1 MSVSAA
7 QVKELREKTSVG
19 MLACK
24 KALEE
29 ANGDMQKA
37 IELLRKRGAAK
48 AADKGER
55 STGEGAI
62 AINGKAMVK
71 INCET
76 DFVARNEDFIEFL
89 ENVTAKAN
97 TEGVEVATAFFEEHK
112 TDQMQKVG
120 ENLVLSEI
128 KVIEGG
134 NVISGYVHTNK
145 KVATLVALNG
155 GTEDLA
161 RDAAMHATAMDPLVA
176 NPEDISQDLMDKE
189 REAAKA
195 ELIKEGKPE
204 KIIDNI
210 LNGKMA
216 KFASERALTS
226 QSFVKNPEVTVAEH
240 LGDAKVVS
248 FIRMT
253 V

>member
-1 MSVSAA
+1 MSVTAA
-7 QVKELREKTSVG
+7 QVKELREKTGVG

-24 KALEE
+24 KALQE
-29 ANGDMQKA
+29 ANGDMNGA

-48 AADKGER
+48 AAAKGDR

-62 AINGKAMVK
+62 AINGRAIIK

-76 DFVARNEDFIEFL
+76 DFVARNEDFIAFL
-89 ENVTAKAN
+89 NEIAAKADR
-97 TEGVEVATAFFEEHK
+97 EGKEAAKALFEAQK
-112 TDQMQKVG
+112 TDQMQKIG

-128 KVIEGG
+128 QIIAGG
-134 NVISGYVHTNK
+134 DTIHGYVHTNK

-155 GTEDLA
+155 GTEALA
-161 RDAAMHATAMDPLVA
+161 KDAAMHATAMDPLVA
-176 NPEDISQDLMDKE
+176 NPEDISEELMNKE
-189 REAAKA
+189 RELARL
-195 ELIKEGKPE
+195 ELIEAGKPE

-210 LNGKMA
+210 LKGKMA
-216 KFASERALTS
+216 KFASERALAS
-226 QSFVKNPEVTVAEH
+226 QSFVKNPDVTVAEH
-240 LGDAKVVS
+240 IGDAKIVT